1 MRRPFTKKCV
11 RPFNLRIWLSLGLL
25 VVPVLLPGCDDSDR
39 RSQSVVQAAARAELI
54 YAAEVERLVVASGT
68 LKPVGEVEVGSEVSG
83 RIVELLVD
91 FNDVV
96 RENQVIARID
106 PEFFEARLR
115 QARAALLDARATA
128 MIREAALHQASRSLD
143 RISELNKNELASED
157 AVDLADTAVQMG
169 RAELAQARAVV
180 TNREAALEEAK
191 VALSRT
197 AIRTPIDGVVISR
210 EVTRGQT
217 VAASFAAPR
226 LFRIAR
232 TLSEMEIHA
241 RVDEAD
247 IGRIRIGQRATFTVP
262 AHGDRRFDA
271 RVVQVRVAPEIVEH
285 VVTYTVVLRAENEDE
300 SLLPGMTAIIEIELQ
315 NAAGEVEGLGAA
327 PSK

>member
-1 MRRPFTKKCV
+1 MPRTFTKGCV
-11 RPFNLRIWLSLGLL
+11 RPVSLRICLSLGLL

-39 RSQSVVQAAARAELI
+39 RSQSFVQSAARAELI
-54 YAAEVERLVVASGT
+54 YTAEVERLVVASGT

-115 QARAALLDARATA
+115 QAEAALLDARATT
-128 MIREAALHQASRSLD
+128 MMREAALYQAVRSLD
-143 RISELNKNELASED
+143 RISELNKTKLASDDEVELAQ
-157 AVDLADTAVQMG
+157 TAVQMR
-169 RAELAQARAVV
+169 RAELDQARAVV

-191 VALSRT
+191 IALSRT

-210 EVTRGQT
+210 EVMSGQT

-285 VVTYTVVLRAENEDE
+285 VVTYTVVLLAENEDE
-300 SLLPGMTAIIEIELQ
+300 SLLPGMTAIVEIDLQ
-315 NAAGEVEGLGAA
+315 DAAGDVEGLGAA
-327 PSK
+327 SK